1 MINDIIVK
9 TKIIF
14 IVLFSFSFCLLFGQ
28 EEISWKCL
36 DLKMNR
42 DFISSYQDKL
52 FELSDDVDPSDLPN
66 LEDTLVI
73 FINRTD
79 QKDIIEI
86 IAKGPSGSKELK
98 NDIFNSNPELL
109 QRLKSRRYEWDDLSW
124 RNFTIL
130 GRNIFKFADF
140 KDIRDQFWWTR
151 NLFETSPFLYDNA
164 FKVRPFDLIA
174 LMFKQGY
181 EEIGYPSKMS
191 RNSNFIISTEATQ
204 LIINL
209 PLEPRN
215 ISLGTFHPLE
225 TTVGAGFK
233 FDVNKIGGM
242 ISYHRIDNMKYDKAF
257 DPENIVFLNWSG
269 LIYYSWSFILKPNE
283 SEKSKDTKRRLPI
296 IGQGIQRV
304 KAGVSMARLNYGNI
318 DSTSEF
324 TLLDQTDFGSSF
336 RFYFRWEYVSDLIQP
351 EGIYNRYHLWKM
363 YFQANWG
370 QNGSV
375 NFGLLRSFT
384 PNVQLGLNVAWS
396 EELAFLEGDQNEYIW
411 NPGFVYGPNISVK
424 W

>member
-1 MINDIIVK
+1 AKKEGRKREQSENPSKDDI
-9 TKIIF
+9 
-14 IVLFSFSFCLLFGQ
+14 
-28 EEISWKCL
+28 
-36 DLKMNR
+36 
-42 DFISSYQDKL
+42 
-52 FELSDDVDPSDLPN
+52 
-66 LEDTLVI
+66 LVI
-73 FINRTD
+73 FIDRTD
-79 QKDIIEI
+79 QKDQITIV
-86 IAKGPSGSKELK
+86 AQPSDVQLK
-98 NDIFNSNPELL
+98 NEIVNLNPELL

-164 FKVRPFDLIA
+164 FKVRPGNGLIA

-269 LIYYSWSFILKPNE
+269 LIYYSWSFILKPRE

-351 EGIYNRYHLWKM
+351 VGTYNKYHLWKM
-363 YFQANWG
+363 YFQFNWG

-384 PNVQLGLNVAWS
+384 PNVQLGFNVAWS